1 MASVGTAIVRSR
13 EMSGPKHGWWGWG
26 GGLTVIYPPP
36 WLKTI

>member
-26 GGLTVIYPPP
+26 GVVLQLFILLLG
-36 WLKTI
+36 